1 MSRRNGKAAALGS
14 RGLPEFDLL
23 GSTVDREN
31 SETQAQTQAKP
42 RSGRRSRTKGAAG
55 ELEVLHIGQHSGF
68 AVSQRSRMYKA
79 GHDLDWPLLGVDRRI
94 EVKRHANGQGTL
106 YAWLAPVYAVIH
118 RGDRRDWLVTLRLS
132 DALKIA
138 KAAEWGRE

>member
-1 MSRRNGKAAALGS
+1 MASKNGNGAANKARAV
-14 RGLPEFDLL
+14 PEFDLL
-23 GSTVDREN
+23 GSTVNREN

-42 RSGRRSRTKGAAG
+42 RSGRRSRAKGAGG
-55 ELEVLHIGQHSGF
+55 ELEVLHIGQDSGF
-68 AVSQRSRMYKA
+68 AVTKRSGMYRK
-79 GHDLDWPLLGVDRRI
+79 GHDLDWSLLGVDRPI

-106 YAWLAPVYAVIH
+106 YAWLTPVYAVIH